1 MKKLNQLICKKALQ
15 RSLIIVI
22 AVSGISTA
30 CSANKTSNNSPN
42 SDDAKAQVET
52 VKIAP
57 RQNVSTTKSHPMNH
71 GMKHSEMSLG
81 IADAEYDL
89 RFIDGMIPH
98 HEGAVIMARAVLDKS
113 QRPELKKLAN
123 TIIQA
128 QKQEI
133 VEMQQWRK
141 NWYPKASDTPM
152 AWHSEMNH
160 SMAMSPE
167 QMSAMRMDVDLGTAD
182 QDFDLRFINAMIPH
196 HEGAVVMAKD
206 AIQKSKR
213 SDITKL
219 SQEIIFSQQAEI
231 DQMQQWRKA
240 WYDK

>member
-42 SDDAKAQVET
+42 SNDAKAQVET

-57 RQNVSTTKSHPMNH
+57 RQNVSTTKSHH

-182 QDFDLRFINAMIPH
+182 QDFDLRFVNAMIPH